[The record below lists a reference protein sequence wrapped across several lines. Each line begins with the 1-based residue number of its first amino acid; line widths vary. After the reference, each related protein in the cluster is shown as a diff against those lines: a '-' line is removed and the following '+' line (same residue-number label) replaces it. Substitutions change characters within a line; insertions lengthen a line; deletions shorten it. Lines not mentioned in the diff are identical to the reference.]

1 MIVLIRQFAELCCR
15 LGAPELGQEEDYKH
29 NELRVRHRSALVM
42 IVMMMMMMMIM
53 RHRSALVP
61 ALAQII
67 KQKTNSEWSQL
78 FEVMTRILA
87 IYREQSLH
95 INCREP
101 VSPTD
106 LSMT

>member
-1 MIVLIRQFAELCCR
+1 MELCSR

-29 NELRVRHRSALVM
+29 NELRV
-42 IVMMMMMMMIM
+42 

-101 VSPTD
+101 VFPTD
-106 LSMT
+106 LSMTCRLCLRMSR

>member
-1 MIVLIRQFAELCCR
+1 MFSFGRQFAELCCR

-29 NELRVRHRSALVM
+29 NELRV
-42 IVMMMMMMMIM
+42 

-95 INCREP
+95 INCRES